1 MGYPVHKFL
10 EEFEAGDAQLTNIV
24 RSLRKRPEP
33 AEPERV
39 TSARMEE
46 AYARGYEEGRAAA
59 EANANAEVASLQA
72 DFEARLERSRTLFSE
87 ALADKLISDL
97 REQIADVHA
106 SIGDQLVSALLPILR
121 HALTEA
127 CVRDLAHGL
136 DDLLSEDEAIT
147 VELRG
152 PKELID
158 RVANRLDETT
168 PPIPDQTGPRF
179 KCVVDEA
186 SELKVIAKDTIIE
199 ARLMNWIRRI
209 EAAVA

>member
-10 EEFEAGDAQLTNIV
+10 EEFEAGDAQLSNIV

-39 TSARMEE
+39 TTARMEE
-46 AYARGYEEGRAAA
+46 AYSRGYEEGQAVA
-59 EANANAEVASLQA
+59 EANASAQLATLRA
-72 DFEARLERSRTLFSE
+72 DYEARLERSRTLFSE
-87 ALADKLISDL
+87 ALADKLTSDL
-97 REQIADVHA
+97 REQIAAVHA

-121 HALTEA
+121 HVLTEA

-136 DDLLSEDEAIT
+136 DDLLNEGEAIT

-158 RVANRLDETT
+158 RVANRLGEIAS
-168 PPIPDQTGPRF
+168 PAAEQAELRF
-179 KCVVDEA
+179 KCIADEA

-199 ARLMNWIRRI
+199 ARLMNWIQRI